1 MQNETKT
8 GRVLVAPSILAA
20 DFAALGQ
27 DCRRIMEA
35 GADWLH
41 IDIMDGDF
49 VPNLSLGI
57 PVLQSLHKAVDAV
70 YDVHLMIRRPHE
82 YIRQFAAAGADWITF
97 HVEADSPVPE
107 TLQAIHAAGCKAGL
121 VLKPATPVE
130 TALPWL
136 EQADMILVMTVE
148 PGFGGQSFMADQLP
162 KIERLA
168 AERAARGLDFRIEVD
183 GGVNAVTAARCRA
196 AGADVLV
203 AGSAVFGAADAA
215 AAVAA
220 VRG

>member
-1 MQNETKT
+1 MDNKKQT
-8 GRVLVAPSILAA
+8 LVAPSILAA

-27 DCRRIMEA
+27 DCRRILDA

-49 VPNLSLGI
+49 VPNLSLGV
-57 PVLQSLHKAVDAV
+57 PVLQCLHKAVDAV
-70 YDVHLMIRRPHE
+70 YDVHLMIRHPHA
-82 YIRQFAAAGADWITF
+82 YIKQFAAAGADWITF
-97 HVEADSPVPE
+97 HVEAASSVPQ
-107 TLQAIHAAGCKAGL
+107 TLEAIHAAGCKAGL
-121 VLKPATPVE
+121 VLKPATPAEAV
-130 TALPWL
+130 LPWL
-136 EQADMILVMTVE
+136 DQTDLVLVMTVE

-168 AERAARGLDFRIEVD
+168 AERAARGLDFLIEVD
-183 GGVNAVTAARCRA
+183 GGVNASTAAQCRA

>member
-1 MQNETKT
+1 MHNETKT
-8 GRVLVAPSILAA
+8 GRVLVAPSILVA

-70 YDVHLMIRRPHE
+70 YDVHLMIRRPQE

-168 AERAARGLDFRIEVD
+168 AERAARGLDFLIEVD
-183 GGVNAVTAARCRA
+183 GGVNAETAARCRA

>member
-1 MQNETKT
+1 MHNETKP
-8 GRVLVAPSILAA
+8 GHVLVAPSILAA

-70 YDVHLMIRRPHE
+70 YDVHLMIRRPQE

-107 TLQAIHAAGCKAGL
+107 TLEAIHAAGCKAGL
-121 VLKPATPVE
+121 VLKPATPAE
-130 TALPWL
+130 TVLPWL
-136 EQADMILVMTVE
+136 DQTDMVLVMTVE

-168 AERAARGLDFRIEVD
+168 AERAARGLDFLIEVD
-183 GGVNAVTAARCRA
+183 GGVNAETAARCRA

>member
-70 YDVHLMIRRPHE
+70 YDVHLMIRRPQE

-168 AERAARGLDFRIEVD
+168 AERAARGLDFLIEVD
-183 GGVNAVTAARCRA
+183 GGVNAETAARCRA

>member
-1 MQNETKT
+1 MHNETKT
-8 GRVLVAPSILAA
+8 GRILVAPSILAA

-82 YIRQFAAAGADWITF
+82 YIHQFAAAGADWITF

-130 TALPWL
+130 TVLPWL

-168 AERAARGLDFRIEVD
+168 AERAARGLDFLIEVD
-183 GGVNAVTAARCRA
+183 GGVNAETAARCRA

>member
-70 YDVHLMIRRPHE
+70 YDVHLMIRRPQE

-148 PGFGGQSFMADQLP
+148 PGFGGQSFMAYQLP

-168 AERAARGLDFRIEVD
+168 AERAARGLDFLIEVD
-183 GGVNAVTAARCRA
+183 GGVNAETAARCRA

>member
-70 YDVHLMIRRPHE
+70 YDVHLMIRRPQE

-107 TLQAIHAAGCKAGL
+107 TLEAIHAAGCKAGL
-121 VLKPATPVE
+121 VLKPATPAE
-130 TALPWL
+130 TVLPWL
-136 EQADMILVMTVE
+136 DQTDMVLVMTVE

>member
-1 MQNETKT
+1 MHNETKT

-70 YDVHLMIRRPHE
+70 YDVHLMIRRPQE

-168 AERAARGLDFRIEVD
+168 AERAARGLDFLIEVD
-183 GGVNAVTAARCRA
+183 GGVNAETAARCRA

>member
-1 MQNETKT
+1 MNDTQKT
-8 GRVLVAPSILAA
+8 ERTLVAPSILAA

-27 DCRRIMEA
+27 DCRRILAA

-49 VPNLSLGI
+49 VPNISLGI
-57 PVLQSLHKAVDAV
+57 PVLQCLHKAVDAV
-70 YDVHLMIRRPHE
+70 YDVHLMIRRPLD
-82 YIRQFAAAGADWITF
+82 YIKQFAAAGADWITF
-97 HVEADSPVPE
+97 HVEADSPVPQ
-107 TLQAIHAAGCKAGL
+107 TLEAIHAAGCKAGL

-130 TALPWL
+130 TILPWL
-136 EQADMILVMTVE
+136 DQTDLVLVMTVE

-162 KIERLA
+162 KLQQLA
-168 AERAARGLDFRIEVD
+168 AAREARGLSFLIEVD
-183 GGVNAVTAARCRA
+183 GGVNAVTAAQCRA

>member
-1 MQNETKT
+1 MHNETKT
-8 GRVLVAPSILAA
+8 GRILVAPSILAA

-107 TLQAIHAAGCKAGL
+107 TLEAIHAAGCKAGL

-130 TALPWL
+130 TVLPWL

-168 AERAARGLDFRIEVD
+168 AERAARGLDFLIEVD
-183 GGVNAVTAARCRA
+183 GGVNAATAARCRA

>member
-1 MQNETKT
+1 MHNETKT
-8 GRVLVAPSILAA
+8 GRILVAPSILAA

-70 YDVHLMIRRPHE
+70 YDVHLMIRCPHE

-107 TLQAIHAAGCKAGL
+107 TLEAIHAAGCKAGL

-130 TALPWL
+130 TVLPWL

-168 AERAARGLDFRIEVD
+168 AERAARGLDFLIEVD
-183 GGVNAVTAARCRA
+183 GGVNAATAARCRA

>member
-1 MQNETKT
+1 MHNETKT
-8 GRVLVAPSILAA
+8 GHVLVAPSILAA

-107 TLQAIHAAGCKAGL
+107 TLEAIHAAGCKAGL
-121 VLKPATPVE
+121 VLKPATPAE
-130 TALPWL
+130 TVLPWL
-136 EQADMILVMTVE
+136 DQTDMVLVMTVE

>member
-1 MQNETKT
+1 MHNETKT
-8 GRVLVAPSILAA
+8 GRILVAPSILAA

-107 TLQAIHAAGCKAGL
+107 TLEAIHAAGCKAGL
-121 VLKPATPVE
+121 VLKPATPAE
-130 TALPWL
+130 TVLPWL
-136 EQADMILVMTVE
+136 DQTDMVLVMTVE

>member
-1 MQNETKT
+1 MHNETKT
-8 GRVLVAPSILAA
+8 GRILVAPSILAA

-130 TALPWL
+130 TVLPWL
-136 EQADMILVMTVE
+136 EQTDMILVMTVE

-168 AERAARGLDFRIEVD
+168 AERAARGLDFFIEVD
-183 GGVNAVTAARCRA
+183 GGVNAATAARCRA

>member
-107 TLQAIHAAGCKAGL
+107 TLEAIHAAGCKAGL

-168 AERAARGLDFRIEVD
+168 AERAARGLDFLIEVD
-183 GGVNAVTAARCRA
+183 GGVNAETAARCRA